1 MKLTYKGLTSFQIQ
15 TSSIEESKELV
26 KFLVS
31 IKETNYLCTEQAS
44 NIPCIRVYVRDG
56 KQCGWDYE
64 QNSRRGLP
72 VISCGDFMK
81 SLTIDQPL
89 NKEQKPITSDGGSSD
104 YYKQPIPKGMLERW
118 TAEGIIE
125 AKDIMKLFLNNDY
138 NFSNSFKAHC
148 RVVSLRN
155 GVGKEGASESYD
167 LRKGWFFAED
177 AYKDHLERSGE

>member
-15 TSSIEESKELV
+15 TSSIDESKEFSE
-26 KFLVS
+26 FLEGVGQNWCVNTDS
-31 IKETNYLCTEQAS
+31 AKTLKTF
-44 NIPCIRVYVRDG
+44 RVYIEDSNVF
-56 KQCGWDYE
+56 GWDGTY
-64 QNSRRGLP
+64 NSCEDKP
-72 VISCGDFMK
+72 VIAYKDFK
-81 SLTIDQPL
+81 ASLTCNITT
-89 NKEQKPITSDGGSSD
+89 NKPITSDGGSSD

-118 TAEGIIE
+118 TAEGVIE
-125 AKDIMKLFLNNDY
+125 AKDVMKLFLNNDY

-155 GVGKEGASESYD
+155 GVGKEGASEAYD